1 MFFLYLSY
9 YFLLPSL
16 QNATWVLVP
25 EILQI
30 IIIRWSV
37 SITIIFD
44 KIQNFAD
51 LGIYIFINKR
61 FMLLLTFQKKRSCRE
76 KYWHR
81 SISSLFELFIQ
92 KITYAYFFNTRK
104 NPDYFFFFFFYLLT
118 FLLWILTPNSPV
130 LNGGTV
136 RWMYH

>member
-9 YFLLPSL
+9 YFLFPSL

-30 IIIRWSV
+30 IIRWGV
-37 SITIIFD
+37 SIPNIFD
-44 KIQNFAD
+44 NIQNFVD

-61 FMLLLTFQKKRSCRE
+61 FMLLLTFQKKRSYRE
-76 KYWHR
+76 KHWHR

-104 NPDYFFFFFFYLLT
+104 NPDYFFFFYLLT